1 MADSGPHVRGHS
13 PTVNLHHIKER
24 LIFLNK
30 HDRNMLF
37 PTNVVE
43 NGSSANGGNGKDI
56 IFHGPLI
63 KLGTEIR
70 PSNHW
75 SN

>member
-37 PTNVVE
+37 PTMLLRMDQVLTV
-43 NGSSANGGNGKDI
+43 
-56 IFHGPLI
+56 
-63 KLGTEIR
+63 GTAKIL
-70 PSNHW
+70 SFTVH
-75 SN
+75 